1 MNRKRLPL
9 TIFYIFLAFIAL
21 LSSCS
26 PAKNVVYFQNLP
38 TDTTIQNLVNRN
50 MELKI
55 RKNDILS
62 INIISPDPSTTPLF
76 NGIQN
81 VSTSVSA
88 AGAGSSGAGAGAG
101 YLVDNDGNIA
111 IYKLGV
117 IHVEGLTRSELKQK
131 LQKDLAPYLVDAVI
145 TIRFLS
151 NHITMLGE
159 VAKPQVINIPN
170 EQISLL
176 DAIAQSGDLTITGRR
191 DNILII
197 RETETGKQFKRLN
210 LSDKS
215 IFSSPFYYLKPDDVV
230 YIEPTESK
238 IKSTTQTQQIVSYAL
253 SGVTIL
259 ITVLSLL
266 LRR

>member
-21 LSSCS
+21 LTSCS
-26 PAKNVVYFQNLP
+26 PAKNVVYFQNLT
-38 TDTTIQNLVNRN
+38 TDTTIQNLVNGN

-55 RKNDILS
+55 RKNDILG
-62 INIISPDPSTTPLF
+62 ITIISPDPLSTALF
-76 NGIQN
+76 NGTQIASA
-81 VSTSVSA
+81 STGATA
-88 AGAGSSGAGAGAG
+88 ASSSSTAGGH
-101 YLVDNDGNIA
+101 LVDNEGNIS

-131 LQKDLAPYLVDAVI
+131 LQKDLAPYLLDAVI

-151 NHITMLGE
+151 NHVTMLGE